1 MTKSPENK
9 VSEYSANT
17 ASANAPRLWVGEG
30 LAAGATL
37 DLPANAVRHVAALR
51 LRDGDPVTLFD
62 GQGGEWSAKLLRV
75 GRDRASAKL
84 LGWNDVERESPLNIT
99 LALGISSGD
108 RMDFAIQK
116 ATELGVNVVRPI
128 ATARSVVRLKDERAD
143 RRIAHWR
150 GVAIA
155 ACEQSGRNR
164 VPVIESVMSL
174 LEFVSLPSADA
185 RILLSPEAD
194 KSLKDFV
201 PATALTLLIGAE
213 GGLTPEERADALHY
227 GFFGMRFGPR
237 VLRTE
242 TAPLAV
248 LAAIQAAW
256 GDCSG

>member
-1 MTKSPENK
+1 MAKS
-9 VSEYSANT
+9 T
-17 ASANAPRLWVGEG
+17 AIGVTGHPASAPRLWVGEG

-37 DLPANAVRHVAALR
+37 ELPAPAMRHVAALR
-51 LRDGDPVTLFD
+51 LRDGDMVTLFD
-62 GQGGEWSAKLLRV
+62 GQGGEWSATLLRV
-75 GRDRASAKL
+75 GRDRASARL
-84 LGWNDVERESPLNIT
+84 LAWHDLERESPLTVT
-99 LALGISSGD
+99 LALGISSGE

-128 ATARSVVRLKDERAD
+128 ATLRSVVRLKEERAE

-155 ACEQSGRNR
+155 ACEQCGRNR
-164 VPVIESVMSL
+164 VPVIEPVLPL
-174 LEFVSLPSADA
+174 LDFVALPAAGA

-194 KSLKDFV
+194 KSMQDLT
-201 PATALTLLIGAE
+201 PATTVTLLIGAE

-227 GFFGMRFGPR
+227 GYVAIRFGPR
-237 VLRTE
+237 VLRSE

-256 GDCSG
+256 GDCAG

>member
-1 MTKSPENK
+1 MAKSPANS
-9 VSEYSANT
+9 VSEHP
-17 ASANAPRLWVGEG
+17 ANAPRLWVDEP
-30 LAAGATL
+30 LAAGATI
-37 DLPANAVRHVAALR
+37 DLPAHATRHVAALR
-51 LRDGDPVTLFD
+51 LRDGNAVTLFD
-62 GQGGEWSAKLLRV
+62 GQGGEWSAELLRV
-75 GRDRASAKL
+75 GRDRASARL
-84 LGWNDVERESPLNIT
+84 LAWHDRERESPLTIT

-108 RMDFAIQK
+108 RMDVAIQK

-128 ATARSVVRLKDERAD
+128 ASMRSVVRLKEDRAE

-155 ACEQSGRNR
+155 ACEQCGRNR
-164 VPVIESVMSL
+164 VPVIEPVL
-174 LEFVSLPSADA
+174 PVLEFVALPTAGA

-201 PATALTLLIGAE
+201 PTTALTLLIGAE
-213 GGLTPEERADALHY
+213 GGLTPEEHADALRY
-227 GFFGMRFGPR
+227 GFVGMRFGPR

-242 TAPLAV
+242 TAPIAA